1 MSDNAAGPIQPWLL
15 LGERRRRSL
24 ENRVRTAAER
34 WAAQWITGTVTPS
47 VAIGSAARSPT
58 PEYGDRGTLHF
69 GARQQGEWLAE
80 LVVPRHLVAWAAGL
94 AAVEFSAAADPD
106 EISFAGEIE
115 LAMLQA
121 FWDLLI
127 PQAVKGE
134 ASLECLDEAQAQ
146 EVHRALAKRGIRAL
160 CSLGAA
166 AAGVSIQVTLSPAMF
181 ATLLAERPV
190 SYVGESLLSR
200 RSAVAQAP
208 VPLECCL
215 GSVQVPVRDLHS
227 LRIGDVLVT
236 DITLDGRAE
245 LRVRNK
251 PRPIAA
257 GTLGTV
263 EGRKALKVETAQV
276 VMANRGLRR

>member
-1 MSDNAAGPIQPWLL
+1 MSANVVTRIQPWLL

-34 WAAQWITGTVTPS
+34 WGAQWISGAVTPI
-47 VAIGSAARSPT
+47 VAVEFAARNPT
-58 PEYGDRGTLHF
+58 PRASDGQTLCF
-69 GARQQGEWLAE
+69 GARQAGEWLAR
-80 LVVPRHLVAWAAGL
+80 LVVPRRLVAWAAGL
-94 AAVEFSAAADPD
+94 GAVEFSAAADLD

-115 LAMLQA
+115 LTMLRA
-121 FWDLLI
+121 FWGLLI
-127 PQAVKGE
+127 PQAMAEE
-134 ASLECLDEAQAQ
+134 ATLERLDEAYA
-146 EVHRALAKRGIRAL
+146 EEARLALAKRGVRAQ
-160 CSLGAA
+160 CSFGAA
-166 AAGVSIQVTLSPAMF
+166 SGVSIQVTLSPTLF

-257 GTLGTV
+257 GTLGAV
-263 EGRKALKVETAQV
+263 EGRKALKVETEQV
-276 VMANRGLRR
+276 VTANRGLRR